1 MTVAEN
7 LAAVR
12 ARIVAACEAC
22 GRDPSSVALVAVSK
36 FHEAAA
42 IREAYTAGQRL
53 FGESYVQELA
63 AKRKELADL
72 PDLQFHFIGHLQ
84 SNKVK
89 ALLATEIAC
98 VETVHS
104 PALAREL
111 GKRVKLASARPP
123 GTAEGGE
130 ETARKHEKGL
140 PVLPVLAEINVGREA
155 NKHGALPEEAE
166 ALVAAIEAEPAL
178 RFQGWMTIPPD
189 DEIATKAAFEALAAL
204 HAAGTQKRGRPLT
217 LSMGMSGDLELAIAC
232 GATLV
237 RVGTAIFG
245 ARS

>member
-42 IREAYTAGQRL
+42 IREAYAAGQRL

-89 ALLATEIAC
+89 ALLATGIAC

-111 GKRVKLASARPP
+111 GKRVHSA
-123 GTAEGGE
+123 
-130 ETARKHEKGL
+130 GL

-155 NKHGALPEEAE
+155 NKHGALPEEAD

>member
-111 GKRVKLASARPP
+111 GKRVHSA
-123 GTAEGGE
+123 
-130 ETARKHEKGL
+130 GL
-140 PVLPVLAEINVGREA
+140 SVLPVLAEINVGREA
-155 NKHGALPEEAE
+155 NKHGALPEEAD

-245 ARS
+245 ART

>member
-12 ARIVAACEAC
+12 ARIVAASEAC

-42 IREAYTAGQRL
+42 IREAYAAGQRL

-63 AKRKELADL
+63 AKRKELTDL

-111 GKRVKLASARPP
+111 GKRVS
-123 GTAEGGE
+123 AEG
-130 ETARKHEKGL
+130 L
-140 PVLPVLAEINVGREA
+140 SVLPVLAEINVGREA

-166 ALVAAIEAEPAL
+166 ALVAAIEAEPSL

-245 ARS
+245 ART

>member
-42 IREAYTAGQRL
+42 IREAYAAGQRL

-89 ALLATEIAC
+89 ALLATGIAC

-111 GKRVKLASARPP
+111 GKRVQALGVP
-123 GTAEGGE
+123 GGRAE
-130 ETARKHEKGL
+130 
-140 PVLPVLAEINVGREA
+140 VLPVLAEINVGREA
-155 NKHGALPEEAE
+155 NKHGALPEEAD

>member
-89 ALLATEIAC
+89 ALLATGIAC

-111 GKRVKLASARPP
+111 GKRVGAA
-123 GTAEGGE
+123 
-130 ETARKHEKGL
+130 GL

-166 ALVAAIEAEPAL
+166 ALVAAIEAEPSL